1 MWPNL
6 IPGDVLSSVE
16 IQVTNLKPGMIAVFN
31 KGNSTVHVVHRV
43 LKVSKTIDEIIVES
57 GGDRS
62 GPDDCNWHFQ
72 FSDQIVSVT
81 GVLRRGRYCPVR
93 SVSVSD
99 LLSPSIVVRIY
110 NRIIRKLF
118 W

>member
-6 IPGDVLSSVE
+6 IPGDVLRSLE
-16 IQVTNLKPGMIAVFN
+16 IRVTSLKPGMIAVFN
-31 KGNSTVHVVHRV
+31 GSNSTVHVVHRV
-43 LKVSKTIDEIIVES
+43 LRVHKTKDEIIVKS

-62 GPDDCNWHFQ
+62 GPDDGIWHFQ
-72 FSDQIVSVT
+72 FSDQIISVT
-81 GVLRRGRYCPVR
+81 GVLRRGRYRTV
-93 SVSVSD
+93 SNVSVSE